1 MSVAK
6 RPQARIDLDDI
17 AAHLTVN
24 AGVDVAL
31 RFLEAVET
39 VLEHIDAMPE
49 SGAPF
54 ECEDPRLSG
63 IRHISVRGFRNHYVF
78 YFVRPAGIDLVRVL
92 HAKRDL
98 SSILSE

>member
-17 AAHLTVN
+17 AAHLAVN
-24 AGVDVAL
+24 AGADVAI

-39 VLEHIDAMPE
+39 VLEQIDAMPE

-54 ECEDPRLSG
+54 ECDDPRLNG

>member
-6 RPQARIDLDDI
+6 RPQARIDLDEI

-24 AGVDVAL
+24 AGMDVAI

-39 VLEHIDAMPE
+39 ALDRIEAMPE

-54 ECEDPRLSG
+54 ECDDPRLNG
-63 IRHISVRGFRNHYVF
+63 IRHISVRGFRNHYLF
-78 YFVRPAGIDLVRVL
+78 YFVQPGGIDLVRVL
-92 HAKRDL
+92 HAKRDVD
-98 SSILSE
+98 SILSE